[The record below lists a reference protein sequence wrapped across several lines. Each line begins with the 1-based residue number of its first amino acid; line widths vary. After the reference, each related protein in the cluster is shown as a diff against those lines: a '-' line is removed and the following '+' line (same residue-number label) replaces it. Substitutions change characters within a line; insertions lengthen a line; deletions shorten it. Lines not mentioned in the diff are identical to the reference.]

1 MGTVNGSRRG
11 VLEAKRPL
19 GYSATP
25 MMHGARSNILDAVGD
40 TPLVRLRRV
49 VPPDLRAE
57 IYVKCEFLNPGGSL
71 KDRAAR
77 SMVDALERDG
87 RLKSGGTLVEATS
100 GSTGAALAM
109 VAAVRGYRTVFVVP
123 EKTSQEK
130 IATLR
135 AWGAKVVVCPAVD
148 PNDPRGFLATARR
161 LAEETPNAVFV
172 DQFHNPANPEGH
184 YASTGPELWAQT
196 QGELD
201 VLVAGVGTGGALAGT
216 GKYLKEK
223 KPEITLVGVDPVG
236 SVYFD
241 FVKRGLVTRPF
252 SYKVEGPGGDFFPA
266 AANLQCMDD
275 CVRVDD
281 RECFTMTR
289 ELARQEGI
297 FCGGSSGAAVAGAI
311 KWAMARGREERVVV
325 LLPDAGGRYL
335 STVFHDDWMRENG
348 FLGSDVRLGTVAEVL
363 QGKSRELVTARSD
376 ETLRSVIGKMK
387 SHGISQIPVVD
398 GAQIRGLVSEV
409 DVLRNLVSGE
419 AHLEGTI
426 DGILDNDYATVSPD
440 TRVELLQGVLAD
452 AKVALVTDGLSLVG
466 LISKI
471 DVIDYL
477 TRRATDLKV
486 P

>member
-1 MGTVNGSRRG
+1 
-11 VLEAKRPL
+11 
-19 GYSATP
+19 
-25 MMHGARSNILDAVGD
+25 MMHGAHSDILDAVGQ
-40 TPLVRLRRV
+40 TPIVRLRRV
-49 VPPDLRAE
+49 VPADLRAE
-57 IYVKCEFLNPGGSL
+57 IYVKCEFMNPGGTM
-71 KDRAAR
+71 KDRVAR
-77 SMVDALERDG
+77 GLVDALERDG
-87 RLKSGGTLVEATS
+87 RLKPGGTLVEATT

-109 VAAVRGYRTVFVVP
+109 VAAVRGYRTIFVVP

-148 PNDPRGFLATARR
+148 PNDPRGFLAVARR
-161 LAEETPNAVFV
+161 LADESPNAVFV
-172 DQFHNPANPEGH
+172 DQFHSPANPDGH

-196 QGELD
+196 QGEFD
-201 VLVAGVGTGGALAGT
+201 ALVAGVGTGGALAGA
-216 GKYLKEK
+216 GRYLKER
-223 KPEITLVGVDPVG
+223 KPELTLVGVDPVG

-252 SYKVEGPGGDFFPA
+252 SYKVEGAGGDFFPA
-266 AANLQCMDD
+266 AANLKAMDD

-281 RECFTMTR
+281 RECFLMTR

-311 KWAMARGREERVVV
+311 KWAAARGRDERVVV
-325 LLPDAGGRYL
+325 LLPDSGARYL

-348 FLGSDVRLGTVAEVL
+348 FFEAEVALGTVAEVL
-363 QGKSRELVTARSD
+363 AGKSRDLVTASSD

-398 GAQIRGLVSEV
+398 GGEIRGMVTEV

-419 AHLEGTI
+419 AHLEGAI
-426 DGILDNDYATVSPD
+426 GGILDSDYATVSPD

-452 AKVALVTDGLSLVG
+452 AKVALVTDGLTLVG

-477 TRRATDLKV
+477 TRRATDLKST
-486 P
+486 

>member
-1 MGTVNGSRRG
+1 MKPKARWD
-11 VLEAKRPL
+11 
-19 GYSATP
+19 TP
-25 MMHGARSNILDAVGD
+25 PTAMMHGARNNILDAIGG

-57 IYVKCEFLNPGGSL
+57 VYVKCEFMNPAGTM

-77 SMVDALERDG
+77 AMVDALEREG
-87 RLKSGGTLVEATS
+87 QLKPGGTLVEATS
-100 GSTGAALAM
+100 GNTGAALAM
-109 VAAVRGYRTVFVVP
+109 VAAVRGYRAVFVVP
-123 EKTSQEK
+123 DKTSQEK
-130 IATLR
+130 IAILR

-184 YASTGPELWAQT
+184 YLSTGPELWTQT
-196 QGELD
+196 QGQLD

-216 GKYLKEK
+216 GRYLKEQ
-223 KPEITLVGVDPVG
+223 KPSVTLVGVDPVG

-241 FVKRGLVTRPF
+241 FVKRALITRPF

-266 AANLQCMDD
+266 AANLQAMDD

-281 RECFTMTR
+281 RECFSMTR

-311 KWAMARGREERVVV
+311 KWAASRGREERIVV

-335 STVFHDDWMRENG
+335 STVFDDDWMRENG
-348 FLGSDVRLGTVAEVL
+348 FLGSDLRLGTVAEVL
-363 QGKSRELVTARSD
+363 QGKSREVVTARSD

-398 GAQIRGLVSEV
+398 GAEIRGIVTEV

-419 AHLEGTI
+419 AHLEGAI
-426 DGILDNDYATVSPD
+426 GGILNSDYATVSPD

-477 TRRATDLKV
+477 TRRATDLKAT
-486 P
+486 